1 MSHISNDKK
10 EVQVMDEPSHVEN
23 APKPSHV
30 KEIGSFR
37 VVGLSDEDAEFYTN
51 FPEKERKKAFRK
63 VGLGLQASHSIAN
76 FFVLLG

>member
-1 MSHISNDKK
+1 
-10 EVQVMDEPSHVEN
+10 MDEPSHVEN
-23 APKPSHV
+23 AQKPSHV

-63 VGLGLQASHSIAN
+63 VGLDLGASHAIAN
-76 FFVLLG
+76 ILLLLG